1 MKTIEVCHEFNI
13 KMLDNKTAKEIDI
26 VEEVDVDLFYDNEI
40 KIRVDVKSIVIDTI
54 DRLSAIAEGKTKDF
68 LFAAKIN
75 FESLGRFD

>member
-1 MKTIEVCHEFNI
+1 MKTVEICHEFNI

-26 VEEVDVDLFYDNEI
+26 VEEVDVDFLYNNEI
-40 KIRVDVKSIVIDTI
+40 NIRVDVKSIVIDTI